1 MQCSAHA
8 RSGNQCRRHAI
19 AGGIVCTMHGGAAP
33 QVKRSAALRLAA
45 LVDPAIGVLTRALGQ
60 KKDVRVAVAVAQDI
74 LNRNGYK
81 SAEEIKLLG
90 SGPHGEL
97 EIAISPVEQLER
109 GIARILERRRETG
122 SSERADGAAAT

>member
-1 MQCSAHA
+1 
-8 RSGNQCRRHAI
+8 
-19 AGGIVCTMHGGAAP
+19 MHGGAAP